1 MRFIYGNSPLYRILV
16 VCVLLAAG
24 CSSEEPAKSDSAVE
38 TRDATMGETQGD
50 RSHQPDGVD
59 KDASLARV
67 LIIGDSITAG
77 YGLEAEQAFP
87 ALLQSRIDSAG
98 YGFEVVNAGLS
109 GETTSGGAR
118 RIDWLLRGGAD
129 VLVIELGGNDGLR
142 GISPDVTEENLR
154 TIIGTM
160 REENEDATII
170 LGGMRMPMNMG
181 ASYREDFESV
191 FPRVAEDTGVIF
203 IPHILEGVGGV
214 PEFNQP
220 DGIHPTAEGQRIIAD
235 LVWEYLEP
243 VLESRAS

>member
-1 MRFIYGNSPLYRILV
+1 MYSNRALYRILL

-24 CSSEEPAKSDSAVE
+24 CSSEEPAKSDSALPGLTAE
-38 TRDATMGETQGD
+38 SAGAQDNPASE
-50 RSHQPDGVD
+50 SDGIQSSAD
-59 KDASLARV
+59 LARV

-77 YGLEAEQAFP
+77 YGLETDQAFP

-98 YGFEVVNAGLS
+98 YRYEVVNAGLS

-142 GISPDVTEENLR
+142 GISPEVTEENLR
-154 TIIGTM
+154 TIIQAM
-160 REENEDATII
+160 REENESATII

-181 ASYREDFESV
+181 SSYREDFESV
-191 FPRVAEDTGVIF
+191 FPRVAEETGVIF

-214 PEFNQP
+214 PELNQP
-220 DGIHPTAEGQRIIAD
+220 DGIHPTAEGQQIIAD

-243 VLESRAS
+243 VLERRAS

>member
-1 MRFIYGNSPLYRILV
+1 MWIACGNSPLYRILV

-24 CSSEEPAKSDSAVE
+24 CSSEEPAKSGSRLAGPNAESSESGGVAGSESDSVQRVA
-38 TRDATMGETQGD
+38 DL
-50 RSHQPDGVD
+50 P
-59 KDASLARV
+59 RV

-77 YGLEAEQAFP
+77 FGLQEDQAFP

-98 YGFEVVNAGLS
+98 YSYEVVNAGLS

-154 TIIGTM
+154 TIIQTM

-170 LGGMRMPMNMG
+170 LGGMRMPLNMG
-181 ASYREDFESV
+181 SSYREEFESV
-191 FPRVAEDTGVIF
+191 FPRVADDTNVIF

-214 PEFNQP
+214 PELNQP

-235 LVWEYLEP
+235 LVWEFLEP
-243 VLESRAS
+243 